1 MDDTPGKERVH
12 LAHKIGTF
20 TETGPDGTTV
30 THTVKDNYHVIMGSD
45 FVSIEGVCNVTV
57 NGDCNLKVVKNLNIE
72 ASAVNISATGDIRM
86 KAGGKVMTESG
97 GATHVKSKAAV
108 NIGAGGKLSLK
119 GKNTVIQGNSLQLAG
134 LPANKVKIPHG
145 VGKIIPQGVASSP
158 SDTGLKSPS

>member
-1 MDDTPGKERVH
+1 
-12 LAHKIGTF
+12 
-20 TETGPDGTTV
+20 
-30 THTVKDNYHVIMGSD
+30 MGSD